1 MFNVS
6 FIECC
11 MRSLMLVSLSQ
22 NLVLLYD
29 YQTLLSSWLISNKNS
44 VLVRFQE
51 ENGIFL
57 ITYRV

>member
-1 MFNVS
+1 
-6 FIECC
+6 

-29 YQTLLSSWLISNKNS
+29 YQTLLSSWLISNKGS

>member
-29 YQTLLSSWLISNKNS
+29 YQTLLSSWLISNKGS